1 MRHHDAVI
9 GCLRRG
15 GFSIALAA
23 HAYAVL
29 DSYVYGFA
37 FEEANLPEPYQDGF
51 APAVETIA
59 RQIDAEAYPYLVE
72 MVRGHVLRP
81 GYGFGS
87 SFDFGL
93 DLILDGLEHALL
105 DGDRP

>member
-37 FEEANLPEPYQDGF
+37 FEEANLPEAYQDGF
-51 APAVETIA
+51 APAVEEITG
-59 RQIDAEAYPYLVE
+59 QIDAKSYPYLVE
-72 MVRGHVLRP
+72 MAREHVLRP
-81 GYGFGS
+81 GYEFGS

-93 DLILDGLEHALL
+93 DLLLDGLERALL
-105 DGDRP
+105 DGANR

>member
-37 FEEANLPEPYQDGF
+37 FEETTLPNANRDGF

-59 RQIDAEAYPYLVE
+59 SQIDATAYPYLVE
-72 MVRGHVLRP
+72 MAREHVLAP
-81 GYGFGS
+81 GYAFGS

-93 DLILDGLEHALL
+93 DLILDGLERALL
-105 DGDRP
+105 DGACR